1 MGDANVIAIPMQSHI
16 NEKEISLIIIEI
28 VFILLLPFD
37 SDTLTLEI
45 V

>member
-1 MGDANVIAIPMQSHI
+1 MGDANVIAITMQSHI

-37 SDTLTLEI
+37 SGTHTLEI